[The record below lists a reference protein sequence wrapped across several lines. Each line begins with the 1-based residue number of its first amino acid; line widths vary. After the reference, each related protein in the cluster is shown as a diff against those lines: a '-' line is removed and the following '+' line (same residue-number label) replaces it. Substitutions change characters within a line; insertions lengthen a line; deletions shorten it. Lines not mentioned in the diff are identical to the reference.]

1 MNENQI
7 SQNIYTN
14 AHCPIHLKQKP
25 TTIGLIKYEQ
35 TTRTKYATLLAERL
49 IGSLQKRGVKKSS
62 TPLPLSFPWLTPET
76 LDSSNVLIL
85 FSNTR
90 NKQENSSTSYM
101 RLKHVTDCWAVTH
114 KSWME
119 RCSLRPPQF

>member
-49 IGSLQKRGVKKSS
+49 QKRGVKKSS
-62 TPLPLSFPWLTPET
+62 TPLPPSFP
-76 LDSSNVLIL
+76 
-85 FSNTR
+85 
-90 NKQENSSTSYM
+90 
-101 RLKHVTDCWAVTH
+101 
-114 KSWME
+114 
-119 RCSLRPPQF
+119 